1 MPAAVRSQLAR
12 PGASAKVRVQRLAR
26 RCPLEPYELKIAEL
40 VERWQKISEAFDCM
54 FGLPSPFPQS
64 SKVIE
69 EGAGLDEAPDAL
81 VHARAVPRPT
91 SAPATKTRRGRRPTH
106 DWPLIERLDAEFCR
120 TYCAETGRPPSWKER
135 GAELAKKL
143 GTDTPHLK
151 TLEKRLPK
159 IALLKERNSRSI

>member
-1 MPAAVRSQLAR
+1 MPAAVRSQLAL
-12 PGASAKVRVQRLAR
+12 PGASAKVCAQRLAR

-40 VERWQKISEAFDCM
+40 VERWQKISEAFDRK
-54 FGLPSPFPQS
+54 FGPPSPFQ
-64 SKVIE
+64 
-69 EGAGLDEAPDAL
+69 GAGLDEAPDAL

-120 TYCAETGRPPSWKER
+120 TYCAETGRPPSWKGR

-143 GTDTPHLK
+143 GTDTLHLK
-151 TLEKRLPK
+151 TLQKRLPK

>member
-1 MPAAVRSQLAR
+1 MWQ
-12 PGASAKVRVQRLAR
+12 
-26 RCPLEPYELKIAEL
+26 
-40 VERWQKISEAFDCM
+40 RWQKISEAFERK

-81 VHARAVPRPT
+81 GHAPAVPARPT
-91 SAPATKTRRGRRPTH
+91 PAPATKTRRGRPPIH
-106 DWPLIERLDAEFCR
+106 DWPLIELLEAEFCR
-120 TYCAETGRPPSWKER
+120 TSCAESGRPPSWKER